1 MAIKVPPK
9 PPQAGWAGPAPT
21 PVSPMVIPA
30 LMRPVPLGPPS
41 PTLFQ
46 RRWPRR
52 TPAAAT
58 AALAGGLV
66 TAIVAAAAVPLD
78 RPGLGWP
85 IAGLAMLVSLGV
97 VLWKGG
103 TGRVE
108 SFAWCAAALA
118 LLSVGAF
125 RAAGWLFF
133 LCLMAAFG
141 CVALAVGRGRR
152 VPALFIALIN
162 VPLAGFRALPWVAA
176 GMSRLKGTG
185 NNVVR
190 LAASA
195 GLGVLL
201 LVVFGA
207 LFASADV
214 AFDRIVDQ
222 VVPEFSAGTV
232 VRWIFVGTVAAWLL
246 FGAAYL
252 VDSPS
257 AVGDREPGEPR
268 TVRRVEWLVPVG
280 ALLVMFVA
288 FVAVQLTVLYGD
300 RGYVMK
306 TVGLTFAEYARKGFW
321 QLLVVTLLTLVVMA
335 VTVRKAPRGTVTD
348 RILLRVVLGLLA
360 ACTLVIVGSA
370 VKRMDVYEEA
380 YGYTR
385 LRVFVT
391 AFELWLGA
399 LFVLVMI
406 GGLAR
411 RARWLPR
418 VAVALWVVTL
428 LGLAGLNP
436 DRFIAA
442 GNVQRVAAN
451 NADVW
456 YLSTLSADAVPELR
470 KLPAGAREC
479 ALSAI
484 SRDLYYDRDDWR
496 GWNLA
501 REQAREV
508 APRPVDVG
516 DYPCYRRY

>member
-1 MAIKVPPK
+1 
-9 PPQAGWAGPAPT
+9 
-21 PVSPMVIPA
+21 
-30 LMRPVPLGPPS
+30 MRLHPLGPPS

-46 RRWPRR
+46 RLWPERV
-52 TPAAAT
+52 PAATT
-58 AALAGGLV
+58 AALVGGLV
-66 TAIVAAAAVPLD
+66 TAIVAAASVPLD

-85 IAGLAMLVSLGV
+85 IAGLVMLVSLGV
-97 VLWKGG
+97 VLWTGG
-103 TGRVE
+103 IGRVE
-108 SFAWCAAALA
+108 ATAWCVAALA

-152 VPALFIALIN
+152 VPALLMAVLN
-162 VPLAGFRALPWVAA
+162 VPLAGFRSLPWVSA
-176 GMSRLKGTG
+176 GLSRLKGRG
-185 NNVVR
+185 NNSVLR

-214 AFDRIVDQ
+214 AFERIVDQ
-222 VVPEFSAGTV
+222 VLPELSAATV
-232 VRWIFVGTVAAWLL
+232 ARWIFVGTVSAWLL

-257 AVGDREPGEPR
+257 SVGDQEPGAPR

-280 ALLVMFVA
+280 ALLLMFVA

-300 RGYVMK
+300 REYVME

-335 VTVRKAPRGTVTD
+335 VTVRKAPRVTVAD
-348 RILLRVVLGLLA
+348 RVLLRVVLGLLA

-442 GNVQRVAAN
+442 GNVERVTAN

-456 YLSTLSADAVPELR
+456 YLSTLSADAVPELQ
-470 KLPAGAREC
+470 KLPPGAREC
-479 ALSAI
+479 ALSEI

-501 REQAREV
+501 REHARDV
-508 APRPVDVG
+508 APRPVDYG